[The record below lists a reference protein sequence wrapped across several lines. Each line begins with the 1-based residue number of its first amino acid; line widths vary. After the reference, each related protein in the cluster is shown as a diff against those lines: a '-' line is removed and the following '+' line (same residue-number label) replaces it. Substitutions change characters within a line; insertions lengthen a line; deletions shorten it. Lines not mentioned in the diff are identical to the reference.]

1 MVAGCAWSGD
11 NSVSLESQED
21 VSQIFKQLKVNAES
35 MNCMKY
41 PHTFHCPSINS
52 PYNKTAK

>member
-1 MVAGCAWSGD
+1 M
-11 NSVSLESQED
+11 SLESQED